1 MMIAAIGYDS
11 IIAPVCDEQGAV
23 DRKSA
28 LVGRRFAV
36 VSFDWNRS
44 VRILPLMNAPKRTV
58 LFDLHQKL
66 GARMTV
72 FGGFEMPVSY
82 SGIIEEHLAVR
93 NSAGIFDLSH
103 MGEFEISGPHALETL
118 EHAFTN
124 SAARLKDGQAQ
135 YTIMCAEDGGTLD
148 DLIVY
153 RLGAERFMLCVNASN
168 IDADREWIVE
178 LNGGRAKFEDV
189 SDATALIAVQ
199 GPVAVAIL
207 AILADF
213 PIADVPRFG
222 IASGQVAGITCMAA
236 RTGYTGEDGFE
247 LFTENAGARE
257 LFEAILD
264 ASAAANA
271 KPVGLGARDTLR
283 LEAGLPLYGH
293 ELDRNSSPL
302 EAGLGIFVKLGR
314 DFVGSAA
321 LAAQRDMGLKKK
333 LIGLQTDD
341 GRMVA
346 RQGYR
351 VFRGGDDIG
360 VVTSGTFAPSI
371 QRPIAMAYL
380 NVAGR
385 TPPVVGDSL
394 EVEIRGRKTGA
405 TVVSRPFYRPQQPTA
420 ASSARL

>member
-1 MMIAAIGYDS
+1 
-11 IIAPVCDEQGAV
+11 
-23 DRKSA
+23 
-28 LVGRRFAV
+28 
-36 VSFDWNRS
+36 
-44 VRILPLMNAPKRTV
+44 MNAPKRTV

-103 MGEFEISGPHALETL
+103 MGEFEISGPHALATL
-118 EHAFTN
+118 ERAFSN
-124 SAARLKDGQAQ
+124 SAARIKLGQAQ
-135 YTIMCAEDGGTLD
+135 YTIMCAEDGGTID

-153 RLGAERFMLCVNASN
+153 RLGHERYMLCVNASN
-168 IDADREWIVE
+168 IDVDREWIVE

-207 AILADF
+207 ATLAEF
-213 PIADVPRFG
+213 PIADVPRFAVAEG
-222 IASGQVAGITCMAA
+222 LVAGIRCLAA

-247 LFTENAGARE
+247 LFVDNAGARE

-264 ASAAANA
+264 IGAAASI

-302 EAGLGIFVKLGR
+302 EAGLTTFVKLGR
-314 DFVGSAA
+314 EFVGSAA
-321 LAAQRDMGLKKK
+321 LTAQRDHGLKKR
-333 LIGLQTDD
+333 LVGLQTDD
-341 GRMVA
+341 GRIVA
-346 RQGYR
+346 RQGYKI
-351 VFRGGDDIG
+351 FRNGDEAG

-380 NVAGR
+380 SGVGAKN
-385 TPPVVGDSL
+385 PPAIGDSL
-394 EVEIRGRKTGA
+394 EVEIRGRETRA
-405 TVVSRPFYRPQQPTA
+405 TIVPRPFYRRDEPTA
-420 ASSARL
+420 ASTARI

>member
-1 MMIAAIGYDS
+1 
-11 IIAPVCDEQGAV
+11 
-23 DRKSA
+23 
-28 LVGRRFAV
+28 
-36 VSFDWNRS
+36 
-44 VRILPLMNAPKRTV
+44 
-58 LFDLHQKL
+58 
-66 GARMTV
+66 MTV

-103 MGEFEISGPHALETL
+103 MGEFEISGPHALATIER
-118 EHAFTN
+118 AFTN
-124 SAARLKDGQAQ
+124 SAARLKLGQAQ

-153 RLGAERFMLCVNASN
+153 RLESERYMLCVNASN

-222 IASGQVAGITCMAA
+222 IAGGQVAGITCLAA

-247 LFTENAGARE
+247 LFVDNDGARQ

-264 ASAAANA
+264 AGAAANA

-302 EAGLGIFVKLGR
+302 EAGLSTFVKLGR

-321 LAAQRDMGLKKK
+321 LTTQRDMGLKKK

-351 VFRGGDDIG
+351 VFRNGDEAG
-360 VVTSGTFAPSI
+360 VITSGTFAPSI

-380 NVAGR
+380 NIAGKN
-385 TPPVVGDSL
+385 PPAVGEPL
-394 EVEIRGRKTGA
+394 EVEIRNRKTRA
-405 TVVSRPFYRPQQPTA
+405 TIVQRPFYRHGEDHA
-420 ASSARL
+420 ASTASV

>member
-1 MMIAAIGYDS
+1 M
-11 IIAPVCDEQGAV
+11 
-23 DRKSA
+23 
-28 LVGRRFAV
+28 
-36 VSFDWNRS
+36 
-44 VRILPLMNAPKRTV
+44 MNAPKRTV

-93 NSAGIFDLSH
+93 NSAGVFDLSH
-103 MGEFEISGPHALETL
+103 MGEFEISGPHALATL
-118 EHAFTN
+118 ERAFTN
-124 SAARLKDGQAQ
+124 SAARLKQGHAQ
-135 YTIMCAEDGGTLD
+135 YTIMCAEDGGTID

-153 RLGAERFMLCVNASN
+153 RLGEERYMLCVNASN
-168 IDADREWIVE
+168 IDVDREWIVE

-207 AILADF
+207 ATLAEF

-222 IASGQVAGITCMAA
+222 VASGLVAGITCLAA

-247 LFTENAGARE
+247 LFVDNAGARE

-264 ASAAANA
+264 AGAPADA

-302 EAGLGIFVKLGR
+302 EAG
-314 DFVGSAA
+314 S
-321 LAAQRDMGLKKK
+321 
-333 LIGLQTDD
+333 
-341 GRMVA
+341 
-346 RQGYR
+346 
-351 VFRGGDDIG
+351 GD
-360 VVTSGTFAPSI
+360 
-371 QRPIAMAYL
+371 
-380 NVAGR
+380 
-385 TPPVVGDSL
+385 
-394 EVEIRGRKTGA
+394 IR
-405 TVVSRPFYRPQQPTA
+405 
-420 ASSARL
+420 

>member
-1 MMIAAIGYDS
+1 
-11 IIAPVCDEQGAV
+11 
-23 DRKSA
+23 
-28 LVGRRFAV
+28 
-36 VSFDWNRS
+36 
-44 VRILPLMNAPKRTV
+44 MNAPKRTV

-103 MGEFEISGPHALETL
+103 MGEFELSGLRAIDTL
-118 EHAFTN
+118 ERAFTN
-124 SAARLKDGQAQ
+124 SAARLKQDRAQ
-135 YTIMCAEDGGTLD
+135 YTIMCAENGGTLD

-153 RLGAERFMLCVNASN
+153 RLGPERYMLCVNASN
-168 IDADREWIVE
+168 IAADREWIVE
-178 LNGGRAKFEDV
+178 LNAGRANFEDV

-207 AILADF
+207 ATLAEF
-213 PIADVPRFG
+213 PIADIARFG
-222 IASGQVAGITCMAA
+222 VAEGVVAGITCLAA

-247 LFTENAGARE
+247 LFVDNDGARE

-264 ASAAANA
+264 AGAPANI

-302 EAGLGIFVKLGR
+302 EAGLTTFVKLGR
-314 DFVGSAA
+314 SFVGSAA
-321 LAAQRDMGLKKK
+321 LTAQHEQGLKKT

-351 VFRGGDDIG
+351 VFKNGAEAG

-380 NVAGR
+380 ASADEQN
-385 TPPVVGDSL
+385 PPAIGEPV
-394 EVEIRGRKTGA
+394 EVEIRERKTRA
-405 TVVSRPFYRPQQPTA
+405 TIVPRPFYRLDAPTT
-420 ASSARL
+420 ASTVRV